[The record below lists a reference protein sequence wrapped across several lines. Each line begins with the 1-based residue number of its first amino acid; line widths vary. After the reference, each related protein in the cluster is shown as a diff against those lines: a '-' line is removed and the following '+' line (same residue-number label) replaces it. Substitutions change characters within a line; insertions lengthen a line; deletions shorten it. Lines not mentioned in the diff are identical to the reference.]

1 MLTFFLNCFCL
12 FSDVSDITYVINYDF
27 PNTVEDYI
35 HRIGRTGRAGNTGKA
50 ITYFTYDKSFLA
62 RDLIKVMREANQ
74 EVNEDLLEM
83 DHSANRFNG
92 KCTKGGNN

>member
-1 MLTFFLNCFCL
+1 M
-12 FSDVSDITYVINYDF
+12 SDITYVINYDF

-50 ITYFTYDKSFLA
+50 ITFFTYDNSFLA

-83 DHSANRFNG
+83 DHSANKVNG
-92 KCTKGGNN
+92 KCTKGVIIKN

>member
-1 MLTFFLNCFCL
+1 
-12 FSDVSDITYVINYDF
+12 VSDITYVINYDF

-35 HRIGRTGRAGNTGKA
+35 HRIGRTGRAGNSGKA
-50 ITYFTYDKSFLA
+50 ITFFTHDKSSLA
-62 RDLIKVMREANQ
+62 GDLIKVMREANQ

-83 DHSANRFNG
+83 KHSANRFNG